1 MTKVTA
7 DISQLKEGGFIL
19 IDDAPCR
26 IEKVTSST
34 SGKHGARK
42 YRLDA
47 IGLFDGRRRSIIK
60 PSGETVDVPIVEKK
74 RAQVL
79 SLLGKDRLQLM
90 DLQDFSVFEVDIPAE
105 KSGQVSAGSEIDYFE
120 TMGIK
125 TLKELK

>member
-1 MTKVTA
+1 VTKITV
-7 DISQLKEGGFIL
+7 DISELKENGFIL
-19 IDDAPCR
+19 IDDMPCR

-42 YRLDA
+42 FRVDA
-47 IGLFDGRRRSIIK
+47 IGLFDNRRRSLVK
-60 PSGETVDVPIVEKK
+60 PSGESVDVPIVEKK

-79 SLLGKDRLQLM
+79 ALLGANRVQLM
-90 DLQDFSVFEVDIPAE
+90 DTQDFSVFELEIPEE
-105 KSGQVSAGSEIDYFE
+105 KRGKISAGSEVDYFE